1 MALTGE
7 RDADGSGGAS
17 AYFCVIEQE
26 FRPPAGAV
34 PRRRGRSRSGGD
46 VGLKR
51 QLSCSEEQGLEGERG
66 IGDKLA
72 EVDRRVGRGL
82 LALIDA
88 GEVQKALDQAA
99 HLMRH
104 GENVG
109 GELRLTPAG
118 SPGFRAARHLS

>member
-1 MALTGE
+1 MMALTGE
-7 RDADGSGGAS
+7 RDADGSGG
-17 AYFCVIEQE
+17 FGVFLRVIEQNFDHLPE
-26 FRPPAGAV
+26 LCRVAGD
-34 PRRRGRSRSGGD
+34 GQIGGD

-51 QLSCSEEQGLEGERG
+51 QLLLEEQGLEGERG

-109 GELRLTPAG
+109 GE
-118 SPGFRAARHLS
+118 RAITQGRNGKEDEV